1 MNHWMW
7 AVSLVGILSTAVSM
21 GYGHVFPNDRP
32 SRSQIGYDLCRNRSY
47 GFSSHVRRRA
57 NADLGRL
64 GNFVQH
70 TTGRVQQ
77 DRAALVLCRIGPH
90 APLVRNHL

>member
-1 MNHWMW
+1 MNHWMG
-7 AVSLVGILSTAVSM
+7 AVSLVGILSTAVVWRTDIFFLTIGRPALRLATISAATEVM
-21 GYGHVFPNDRP
+21 GFLHMFAG
-32 SRSQIGYDLCRNRSY
+32 
-47 GFSSHVRRRA
+47 A

-64 GNFVQH
+64 GNFLQH

-90 APLVRNHL
+90 APLVRDRS